1 MRLEISLNNKQ
12 KNELGA
18 TLEKRRGELIAELA
32 RDADRARAEAFAAL
46 AGEAPDAAEASVA
59 ALIADTDQAELSRDL
74 LELQEVE
81 AARARLKKGT
91 YGQCSDCGVGIPI
104 GRLRAQPAAL
114 RCVPCQERHD
124 RQRPSRVGAKL

>member
-1 MRLEISLNNKQ
+1 MALTTQQ

-46 AGEAPDAAEASVA
+46 AGEAPDAAESSVA

-81 AARARLKKGT
+81 AARVRLQKGT
-91 YGQCSDCGVGIPI
+91 YGHCSECGVAIPVD
-104 GRLRAQPAAL
+104 RLRAQPAAL
-114 RCVPCQERHD
+114 RCVACQARIEQ
-124 RQRPSRVGAKL
+124 QRPSRIGGKL

>member
-1 MRLEISLNNKQ
+1 MALTTQQ

-18 TLEKRRGELIAELA
+18 ALEKRRGELIAELA

-81 AARARLKKGT
+81 AARVRLKEGA
-91 YGQCSDCGVGIPI
+91 YGQCSDCGVAIPVD
-104 GRLRAQPAAL
+104 RLRAQPAAL
-114 RCVPCQERHD
+114 RCVACQARYEK
-124 RQRPSRVGAKL
+124 QRPSRVGAKL

>member
-1 MRLEISLNNKQ
+1 MALTIQQ

-32 RDADRARAEAFAAL
+32 RDADRTRAEAFAAL
-46 AGEAPDAAEASVA
+46 AGEAPDAAESSVA

-81 AARARLKKGT
+81 AARARLQKGT
-91 YGQCSDCGVGIPI
+91 YGHCSECGVAIPVD
-104 GRLRAQPAAL
+104 RLRAQPAAL
-114 RCVPCQERHD
+114 RCVACQARFEQ
-124 RQRPSRVGAKL
+124 QRPSRIGGKL